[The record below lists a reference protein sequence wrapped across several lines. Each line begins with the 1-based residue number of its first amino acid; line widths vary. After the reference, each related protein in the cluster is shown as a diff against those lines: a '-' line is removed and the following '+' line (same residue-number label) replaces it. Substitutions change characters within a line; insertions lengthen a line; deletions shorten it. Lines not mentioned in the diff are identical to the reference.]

1 MNYCYVSQC
10 KWTKTLNFLEYHNSK
25 MKAFIMPFMGEETI
39 LIPKQ
44 TFIQTL
50 LCNFNE
56 LEIKWACYKTI
67 KQRAFLR
74 SEIQMET

>member
-1 MNYCYVSQC
+1 
-10 KWTKTLNFLEYHNSK
+10 
-25 MKAFIMPFMGEETI
+25 MKAFIMHFMGDGTI

-56 LEIKWACYKTI
+56 LEIKKACYKTI
-67 KQRAFLR
+67 KQRAFLC
-74 SEIQMET
+74 SEVEMET